1 MSSCIL
7 LYTCHHR
14 FASQIFEF
22 GDLWQ
27 LGRLHLPNG
36 VPFRHMYSVF
46 ALDTFIPLFSKSS
59 LHCYSSN
66 SSTSFSLAHSTTSS
80 ANIISQL
87 PRCVFL
93 PCAQHH
99 IICEYHLPT
108 TQVRLSPLCT
118 APHHQRTSSP
128 NYPGTSFS
136 LAHSTTSSANIISQL
151 PRCVFLPCAQHHI
164 IREFIS
170 SPNYPGVSFSLAHS
184 TTSSANIISQ
194 LPRCVFL
201 PCAQHH
207 IIREYHLPTTQ
218 VCLSP
223 LHTAPHHPRT
233 SSPNYPGAS
242 FCLAHSTSSAN
253 IISQLPR
260 SYASFLMFSIS
271 ESIMMAKE
279 NGLTA
284 DPWWRSTSVQK
295 VRLFLQYTSLQF
307 RIDGNCPSPMYF
319 SPPPLVSH
327 APLLFFPRDSVVCF
341 FQINEYSVSLAVLL
355 CIFLA
360 AVLAKK

>member
-1 MSSCIL
+1 M
-7 LYTCHHR
+7 
-14 FASQIFEF
+14 
-22 GDLWQ
+22 
-27 LGRLHLPNG
+27 
-36 VPFRHMYSVF
+36 
-46 ALDTFIPLFSKSS
+46 
-59 LHCYSSN
+59 
-66 SSTSFSLAHSTTSS
+66 HSTTSS

-87 PRCVFL
+87 PRHVFL
-93 PCAQHH
+93 PCTQHH
-99 IICEYHLPT
+99 IIREHHLPT
-108 TQVRLSPLCT
+108 TQVRLSPLRT
-118 APHHQRTSSP
+118 APHH
-128 NYPGTSFS
+128 
-136 LAHSTTSSANIISQL
+136 
-151 PRCVFLPCAQHHI
+151 PR
-164 IREFIS
+164 IS

-260 SYASFLMFSIS
+260 SRASFLMFSIS

-327 APLLFFPRDSVVCF
+327 APLLFFHRDSVVCF

-355 CIFLA
+355 GIFLA